1 MFLRNYYSAVA
12 NAITNVRP
20 TYKNLQGNVQT
31 AAVIGTSTSNS
42 YYDGQYRTPQ
52 MASTAY
58 MNLYLGAGTTPPT
71 LDDHAMESDIT
82 SSLTSTPFQVNYT
95 AFDGDY
101 STTATVVQTFV
112 NNGSVDVTVS
122 EVGLSHRYDNAY
134 NHEFLYYRD
143 TFTPVTVGPGKA
155 LTVTITMTFDGFS
168 VLDSVQAN
176 AS

>member
-1 MFLRNYYSAVA
+1 MFLRNYYAAVA
-12 NAITNVRP
+12 NAITNIRP

-58 MNLYLGAGTTPPT
+58 MNLYLGSGTTAPT
-71 LDDHAMESDIT
+71 VDDYAMENDVT
-82 SSLTSTPFQVNYT
+82 SSLASTPFQVSYT
-95 AFDGDY
+95 AFDSDY

-112 NNGSVDVTVS
+112 NNGSNDVTVS
-122 EVGLSHRYDNAY
+122 EVGLSHKYDNAY

-143 TFTPVTVGPGKA
+143 TFTPVTVEPNKT
-155 LTVTITMTFDGFS
+155 LTITITMIFDGFS
-168 VLDSVQAN
+168 ALANTQASV
-176 AS
+176 S